1 MQTQRCTCARRDRK
15 GMKDVILNRAPL
27 DIQSRAEKVNFQK
40 SCGLTPTHTGR
51 VSLLPLK
58 AKAHDCCALS
68 LQLDRQAMT

>member
-27 DIQSRAEKVNFQK
+27 DIQLRAEKVNFQK